1 MGIEDLQDKYFP
13 VLDKGF
19 CAVVDHMGNDHA
31 IARAARCSYGAGT
44 KTVSDDRSLI
54 RSLMRDMHTS
64 PFEMCEVVL
73 HVGLPIFVARQW
85 VRHRTASL
93 NEYSGRYSVMPMV
106 FYEPTAERHTTQD
119 QANRQGGSEQL
130 ISGPEYGS
138 IAAKRGDVRYDMQE
152 LYEDCLQADLA
163 REVARIDLPLSTY
176 TYWYWKID
184 LKNLLHFLRLRLDPH
199 AQWEIRQYAKV
210 IASVVQEWLPITYE
224 AFDDYMMNGVNFSRQ
239 EQALLLELM
248 QHGGNP
254 NTTQVRRYL
263 TGECQ
268 QRGMSMRET
277 KAFFT
282 KLEFMGGQFTEDVTL
297 DTSVTK
303 TPEYYQ
309 NMIEQH
315 AAKG

>member
-1 MGIEDLQDKYFP
+1 
-13 VLDKGF
+13 
-19 CAVVDHMGNDHA
+19 
-31 IARAARCSYGAGT
+31 
-44 KTVSDDRSLI
+44 
-54 RSLMRDMHTS
+54 
-64 PFEMCEVVL
+64 
-73 HVGLPIFVARQW
+73 
-85 VRHRTASL
+85 
-93 NEYSGRYSVMPMV
+93 
-106 FYEPTAERHTTQD
+106 
-119 QANRQGGSEQL
+119 
-130 ISGPEYGS
+130 
-138 IAAKRGDVRYDMQE
+138 
-152 LYEDCLQADLA
+152 
-163 REVARIDLPLSTY
+163 
-176 TYWYWKID
+176 
-184 LKNLLHFLRLRLDPH
+184 
-199 AQWEIRQYAKV
+199 
-210 IASVVQEWLPITYE
+210 VVQEWLPITYE